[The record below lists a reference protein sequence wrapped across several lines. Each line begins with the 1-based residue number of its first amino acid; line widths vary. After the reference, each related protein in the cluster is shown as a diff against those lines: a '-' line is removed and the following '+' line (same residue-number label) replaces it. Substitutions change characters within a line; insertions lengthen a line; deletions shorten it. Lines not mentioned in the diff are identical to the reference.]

1 MKTLYSKVNLSNNE
15 LTSLNSK
22 VELLQLELNL
32 QREEHAKHI
41 AFLVDKTE
49 GKNFDKSEL
58 YSFHLSKTNS
68 LESLD
73 EKEDTV
79 DMTSLPLYRSCA
91 ELAKQKTVTLPSFE
105 NNSFLVVDTDEAKEE
120 EKSFL
125 GRQFYFRSND
135 DLHADTIDCC
145 YQSSC
150 DSAYKTKADDE
161 TKTESA
167 PDADNSREEISKLEQ
182 EIQNY
187 RDEMNNIKKQLDTYK
202 AENEKLKS
210 DNKSLL
216 ENKDDYINVK
226 KEIVALKA
234 EHQNTLDDFNKLNAA
249 HQNLVRRQM
258 SSDPISDKEKK
269 SISMSRSFPFI
280 QVDRKSPVKQMSE
293 SEIEGEVVKR
303 LEAERALYEDEMA
316 EIKMQLVQLK
326 SENDNLVDEYNKLYE
341 KNKETEAANEEE
353 AADRTLSEIS
363 ENNAKVMNI
372 M

>member
-1 MKTLYSKVNLSNNE
+1 M
-15 LTSLNSK
+15 
-22 VELLQLELNL
+22 
-32 QREEHAKHI
+32 
-41 AFLVDKTE
+41 DKTE

-58 YSFHLSKTNS
+58 FSFHLSKTNS
-68 LESLD
+68 LETLAD
-73 EKEDTV
+73 GEKEDTI

-135 DLHADTIDCC
+135 DLHADTTEF

-150 DSAYKTKADDE
+150 DSAYKTKGDDE

-167 PDADNSREEISKLEQ
+167 LDGDKISKLEQ
-182 EIQNY
+182 EIQSYVN
-187 RDEMNNIKKQLDTYK
+187 EMTDIKKQLDSYK
-202 AENEKLKS
+202 TENEKLKS

-216 ENKDDYINVK
+216 GNKDDYIAIK

-234 EHQNTLDDFNKLNAA
+234 EHQNTLDDFSKLNAV

-280 QVDRKSPVKQMSE
+280 QMDRKSPVKQMSE

-303 LEAERALYEDEMA
+303 LEAERALYEDEMT

-353 AADRTLSEIS
+353 AADRTVSEIS